1 MPKKSTLTYTLSL
14 LTYLLTSPYAFPA
27 CSEGEVEI
35 SEQCI
40 ESNKVHYV
48 QPGKQTL
55 LQSVINN
62 ANKGD
67 YIILKSGNYEIEAT
81 DNKTAILITGKKSLH
96 LIGQKDVWIRTKQ
109 GRVTV
114 LTIDSSEDIT
124 IDTISMIHGVK
135 RGYCEG
141 AVVKLLNV
149 NNINIVDS
157 TLNGSGTHAIQM
169 ENAQHVTVT
178 GGKALSNTE
187 GVFNIKNS
195 VDIIIKEMGI
205 ENNDNSGGKQGILDV
220 EGSNGVSFNYN
231 VIKNNQNAYFKK
243 VVDSQNVEIDGNE
256 FITNNFANY
265 DASNTKDATSTG
277 GDLLWSQT
285 LKIHPDLP
293 DFTFELTGVLKGK
306 TANLKTLKV
315 YRTRPDDSHPP
326 QVIKE
331 TKSFQ
336 IITELDTQMTI
347 AEVGNYFKI
356 EDVNFDGYLDLRLM
370 ETATAE
376 NGYSRSRFWL
386 FNPKMEIFVEN
397 TDFKELSSPT
407 IDADKKQIIST
418 WKESSTYEGTDY
430 YQFINNKLL
439 LIRQEL
445 KNYLEADV
453 YQLTIIERRNS
464 EMEMVKQQLVREGEV
479 EVDPASL
486 IKETWQNLEKLF
498 ANPEAPC
505 SAKITRLPEKGLR
518 GFYCHLQQ
526 TINYA
531 KLPKLAKL
539 PIFTQGPHSDT
550 QLNLTA
556 KDSFGHYDQNFVLW
570 LKDNFVPA
578 AQDSDFRKLTQPL
591 YEQYVRKL
599 ARTFYEVHKYLHD
612 NPDYLEQ
619 EKQAYLALLTSRT
632 LPDCCYET
640 KYQPTFQYLI
650 DQGYDAQETV
660 VAVTFWLRRAI
671 DATDQ
676 AWLLGLKQLLD
687 TYDATFIKALE
698 EEEKR
703 NYKRFR
709 DFITPIAHQYC
720 QPNHV
725 LLYSSAKYQSS
736 LYSSINAAITAATHQ
751 GDVVWLCPGTYYE
764 TINLIARK
772 HLLIYGDQA
781 QLKTRLP
788 KTTIITLK
796 DSQTIEIAGLHL
808 LHEIATTTTENGIEI
823 THSSHI
829 HLHDNN
835 IEAGYYGILLTD
847 VHNAEITGNQLHFSQ
862 EGLSARN
869 SSNIFLRDNRFFDN
883 NQHDISVSGKT
894 AADTFRNNW
903 QTDNDFA
910 QPPHPSPTTLID
922 LDATTKAAN
931 QGDLVAQLNLAF
943 YWYRE
948 DDAKALFRFH
958 QAATQG
964 HPKAQ
969 YHLGWLYYEGRGIF
983 PDYSQAAYWFR
994 QAAEQG
1000 YSSAQN
1006 ALGGLYYEGK
1016 GVPQDFCQAAYWVRK
1031 AAQRGEAKA
1040 QNNLAGLYYDGKGVP
1055 QDWVLAAL
1063 WVTKAAEQGYAQAQN
1078 NLGELY
1084 LQGQGVPQDIDQA
1097 RQWFEKAAGQGN
1109 MKAQYNLNKFPN
1121 P

>member
-1 MPKKSTLTYTLSL
+1 MPKKALLTYTLSL
-14 LTYLLTSPYAFPA
+14 LLYLLTSQYAFPA

-40 ESNKVHYV
+40 DSNQVHYV
-48 QPGKQTL
+48 QPGKPTL

-114 LTIDSSEDIT
+114 LTIESSEDIT
-124 IDTISMIHGVK
+124 IDNIGMIHDVK
-135 RGYCEG
+135 RGSCEG

-149 NNINIVDS
+149 NHINILDA
-157 TLNGSGTHAIQM
+157 TLNGSGTQAIQM

-178 GGKALSNTE
+178 GGKAISNTE

-195 VDIIIKEMGI
+195 VDIIIKEMVV

-220 EGSNGVSFNYN
+220 EGSNSVFFNYN

-265 DASNTKDATSTG
+265 DASNTRDATTSTG

-315 YRTRPDDSHPP
+315 YRTKPDNSHPP

-336 IITELDTQMTI
+336 IITELDTPMK
-347 AEVGNYFKI
+347 ADEVDKYFKT

-370 ETATAE
+370 ETATTE
-376 NGYSRSRFWL
+376 NSHYRFWL
-386 FNPKMEIFVEN
+386 FNPKMAIFVEN
-397 TDFKELSSPT
+397 TDLKELPSLT
-407 IDADKKQIIST
+407 IDADKKQIIAT
-418 WKESSTYEGTDY
+418 WKDSTTHEGTDY
-430 YQFINNKLL
+430 YQFINSKLL

-445 KNYLEADV
+445 KDYLEAGV
-453 YQLTIIERRNS
+453 YQLTIKERHNG
-464 EMEMVKQQLVREGEV
+464 EMKRVKQQLVREGELA
-479 EVDPASL
+479 VDPATL
-486 IKETWQNLEKLF
+486 IKETWQNLEKFF
-498 ANPEAPC
+498 ANHDAPC
-505 SAKITRLPEKGLR
+505 SEEITTLPEKGLR
-518 GFYCHLQQ
+518 GFYCHLQR
-526 TINYA
+526 TLNYSQ
-531 KLPKLAKL
+531 LPKLAKL
-539 PIFTQGPHSDT
+539 PIFTQGPHSDS

-556 KDSFGHYDQNFVLW
+556 KDNFGHYDKNFVLW
-570 LKDNFVPA
+570 LKDNFIPA
-578 AQDSDFRKLTQPL
+578 AQDPDFRKLTQPL
-591 YEQYVRKL
+591 YEQYIKKL

-619 EKQAYLALLTSRT
+619 EKQAYLALLTTRT

-640 KYQPTFQYLI
+640 KYQLTFQYLI

-660 VAVTFWLRRAI
+660 VAVAFWLRRAI
-671 DATDQ
+671 DGTDQ

-687 TYDATFIKALE
+687 TYDATFIKTLE

-725 LLYSSAKYQSS
+725 LLYSSSEYKVSR
-736 LYSSINAAITAATHQ
+736 YSNINTAITAATRR

-764 TINLIARK
+764 TINLVARK
-772 HLLIYGDQA
+772 HLLLYGDQA
-781 QLKTRLP
+781 HLKTRLP

-808 LHEIATTTTENGIEI
+808 LHEIAAAATENGIEI
-823 THSSHI
+823 TRSSHI

-835 IEAGYYGILLTD
+835 IEAGYHGILLTD
-847 VHNAEITGNQLHFSQ
+847 VHDAEITGNQLHFSQ
-862 EGLSARN
+862 KGLSARN

-883 NQHDISVSGKT
+883 SQHDISVSGKT
-894 AADTFRNNW
+894 AVDTFRNNW
-903 QTDNDFA
+903 QTDNEFV
-910 QPPHPSPTTLID
+910 QPPPPFPTILID
-922 LDATTKAAN
+922 LDATVKAAD
-931 QGDLVAQLNLAF
+931 QGDLVAQLNLAI
-943 YWYRE
+943 YWYQE

-958 QAATQG
+958 QAAAQG

-969 YHLGWLYYEGRGIF
+969 YHLGWLYYEGKGVS
-983 PDYSQAAYWFR
+983 PDYSQAAHWFR

-1016 GVPQDFCQAAYWVRK
+1016 GVPQDFLQGAYWARK
-1031 AAQRGEAKA
+1031 AAQQGNVKA
-1040 QNNLAGLYYDGKGVP
+1040 QNNLAGLYYAGKGVP
-1055 QDWVLAAL
+1055 QDYGLAAL
-1063 WVTKAAEQGYAQAQN
+1063 WITKAAEQGYAQAQN

-1097 RQWFEKAAGQGN
+1097 RQWFEKAAEQGN
-1109 MKAQYNLNKFPN
+1109 MKAQYNLNKFKP
-1121 P
+1121 